1 MVFGRAREQTLEF
14 PTKPY
19 AARAESKAEYKF
31 WLRKEKMVKVTEL
44 KYLRMVFCKH
54 GGVEGRVREQA
65 MKGR

>member
-31 WLRKEKMVKVTEL
+31 WLRKEKMVKVT
-44 KYLRMVFCKH
+44 
-54 GGVEGRVREQA
+54 
-65 MKGR
+65 